1 VGEEGADDTWIGPDR
16 EHGSTLLAVMAKEP
30 FLAAAGTILDDTFA
44 NMLETVE
51 GLTTAQL
58 NARLDLEGANSLAV
72 VAVHASHSARSWVAV
87 AVAMDP
93 LPPRDR
99 PAEFRTVAGD
109 PEEFRSELRSLHDDT
124 RTLLEHDPGLPWDAV
139 RRSHPPSHPSTEE
152 VSGAWALV
160 HAVEHARE
168 HLAQMWLV
176 RQAVEDGR
184 LT

>member
-1 VGEEGADDTWIGPDR
+1 MTTD
-16 EHGSTLLAVMAKEP
+16 P
-30 FLAAAGTILDDTFA
+30 FLVAAGEILDETFRNTLDTID
-44 NMLETVE
+44 
-51 GLTTAQL
+51 GLTVDQL

-72 VAVHASHSARSWVAV
+72 MAVHASQSARSWIAV

-99 PAEFRTVAGD
+99 SAEFRTVVHD
-109 PEEFRSELRSLHDDT
+109 PVAFRSELRSLHDDI
-124 RTLLEHDPGLPWDAV
+124 RTLLDQEPALPWDAP
-139 RRSHPPSHPSTEE
+139 RRSHPGSDGSSEE

-168 HLAQMWLV
+168 HLAQMWLT
-176 RQAVEDGR
+176 RQALVDGR

>member
-1 VGEEGADDTWIGPDR
+1 VAGWGR
-16 EHGSTLLAVMAKEP
+16 RHGSTLPSVMATDP
-30 FLAAAGTILDDTFA
+30 FLAAGGTILDETFA
-44 NMLETVE
+44 NMLGTIE
-51 GLTTAQL
+51 GLTTEQL

-72 VAVHASHSARSWVAV
+72 VAVHASYSARSWVAV

-99 PAEFRTVAGD
+99 PAEFRTIARD
-109 PEEFRSELRSLHDDT
+109 PEAFRSELRSLHDDT
-124 RTLLEHDPGLPWDAV
+124 RTLLERDPGLPWEAV

-184 LT
+184 LS